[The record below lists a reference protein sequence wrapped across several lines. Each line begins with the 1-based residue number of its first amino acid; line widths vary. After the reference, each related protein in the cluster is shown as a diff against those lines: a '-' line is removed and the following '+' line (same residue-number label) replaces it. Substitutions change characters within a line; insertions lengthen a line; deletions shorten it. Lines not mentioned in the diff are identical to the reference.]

1 MSAVTPEETRVLAHL
16 ARLSLTEAEVEAFS
30 PQLAKILTYIE
41 QLQQVDVSAVP
52 EFMSGEMPGAS
63 LREDA
68 VGDMLPA
75 DEALSSVP
83 VTRGRMV
90 VVPKFKED

>member
-16 ARLSLTEAEVEAFS
+16 SRLSLTDAEIEAFS

-41 QLQQVDVSAVP
+41 QLQQVDVRDVP
-52 EFMSGEMPGAS
+52 EYVSAEMPDSS

-68 VGDMLPA
+68 AGPTLEV

-83 VTRGRMV
+83 VKRGSLV